1 MSLHSLC
8 KSPIGQKWRIALLL
22 TSPSKLEKLSL
33 ARLTQRLITEWIHY
47 LSECVWNLEAKMK
60 LTKWLFWEPHAS
72 VVSISLLSVS
82 NLSFLTSL
90 LPPHRCVYNSLS
102 LPNSPSSAWWP
113 HKSPVFN
120 IWCSGEGSRW
130 WSCSFCHPGRQV
142 EGQLGLQQEVGF
154 QGWAWRRHS
163 KSPRTQGRTAH
174 LEPALLAAGG
184 SSWEPLQL
192 LSKQWSVLGR
202 WLHLWTITFCL
213 PPHIFAWL
221 HWSQV
226 LW

>member
-1 MSLHSLC
+1 
-8 KSPIGQKWRIALLL
+8 
-22 TSPSKLEKLSL
+22 
-33 ARLTQRLITEWIHY
+33 
-47 LSECVWNLEAKMK
+47 MK
-60 LTKWLFWEPHAS
+60 LTKWLFWEPHTS
-72 VVSISLLSVS
+72 VVPTSLLSVS

-90 LPPHRCVYNSLS
+90 LSPHRCVYNSLS

-142 EGQLGLQQEVGF
+142 EGQLGLQQQVGF

-184 SSWEPLQL
+184 NSWGPLQL
-192 LSKQWSVLGR
+192 LSKQRTVLGR
-202 WLHLWTITFCL
+202 WLCLWTITFCL
-213 PPHIFAWL
+213 PHHIFAVAALKPSSLTNRVLLTCFFGSGQLLISPFSSPGWL
-221 HWSQV
+221 LCP
-226 LW
+226 LWVSALS